1 MNKQIRENMNIKGT
15 DGEGLED
22 EELDIG
28 NWKKG
33 ILVIQCQEALGNHV
47 PQLCGKQD

>member
-1 MNKQIRENMNIKGT
+1 MNKYHEQTDKRNMSIKGI

-28 NWKKG
+28 KWKKG
-33 ILVIQCQEALGNHV
+33 ILVI
-47 PQLCGKQD
+47 